1 MKKVIVAASAVLIA
15 ILLGVGVGFALWG
28 FGNTGTGMP
37 TRDQVRRFMGE
48 YAASQYEKMLQYNN
62 RSEGLLR
69 VGDLAP
75 GLTLTGL
82 DGTPQPISSYYQDK
96 PLVLSFGSYT

>member
-1 MKKVIVAASAVLIA
+1 MKKVIMAASAVLVA
-15 ILLGVGVGFALWG
+15 VLLGVGVGFALWG
-28 FGNTGTGMP
+28 FGDTDTGMP
-37 TRDQVRRFMGE
+37 TRDQVRRYMGE
-48 YAASQYEKMLQYNN
+48 FAASQYEKMLEYNN

-69 VGDLAP
+69 VGDRAP

-82 DGTPQPISSYYQDK
+82 DGTPQPISRYYQNK